1 MTALEATMVGE
12 ALDVVALAKTILDD
26 ALDAAGCRDFLI
38 TTLAGLVA
46 RREVTSMT
54 PKEAKPE
61 TN

>member
-1 MTALEATMVGE
+1 MVGE